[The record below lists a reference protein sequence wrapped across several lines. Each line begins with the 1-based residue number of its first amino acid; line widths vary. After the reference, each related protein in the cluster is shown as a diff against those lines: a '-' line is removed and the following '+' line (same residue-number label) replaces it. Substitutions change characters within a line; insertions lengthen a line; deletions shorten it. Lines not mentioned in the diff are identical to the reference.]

1 MSLKEKVEAMKIVT
15 RQRGSGHG
23 YNSQQVYGTLYA
35 YIAELEA
42 KLAAADKPAPAKKAP
57 AKKAPTKKA
66 PTKKP
71 AAKKAPAKKAPK
83 KK

>member
-1 MSLKEKVEAMKIVT
+1 MSLKEKVDSMMLTIRKVKWS
-15 RQRGSGHG
+15 QHG
-23 YNSQQVYGTLYA
+23 YETNQVVSVLSA

-57 AKKAPTKKA
+57 AKKAPTKK
-66 PTKKP
+66 P

>member
-57 AKKAPTKKA
+57 AKKAPTKK
-66 PTKKP
+66 P

>member
-1 MSLKEKVEAMKIVT
+1 MSLKEKVEAMKVVT

-42 KLAAADKPAPAKKAP
+42 KLAAADKPAPAKKEP
-57 AKKAPTKKA
+57 AKKA

-71 AAKKAPAKKAPK
+71 AAKKAPAKKTLK